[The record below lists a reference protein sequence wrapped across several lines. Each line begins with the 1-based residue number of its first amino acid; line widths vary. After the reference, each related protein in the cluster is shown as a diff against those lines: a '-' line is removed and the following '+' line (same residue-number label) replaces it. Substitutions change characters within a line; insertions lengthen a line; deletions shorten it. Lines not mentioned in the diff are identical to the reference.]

1 MSVSPASGTN
11 ASMRG
16 RRTVRWLRWAA
27 NNPMLAVGLMM
38 LTLLILFL
46 GTTPFFVPIDPLAI
60 SASAK
65 LLPPGWG
72 HLLGTDELG
81 RDQLSRLVV
90 GGTISLRIAIAAT
103 ALTAIFGVGLG
114 MVSGQYPAV
123 DIVVS
128 QISDSLLI
136 FPGVVLAI
144 MILAALGPSELNVMI
159 AVFVLYVPRV
169 IRTVRAAV
177 IEYRDVD
184 FVQAARSLGASDIR
198 ILVLHIFPR
207 AIGPTMVQLSLG
219 FSSAILVEAG
229 LSFLGLGAPPPA
241 PTWGGMVS
249 GAREYIRTAPWMMIA
264 PGAIITYAVLSLNL
278 IGDGLRDML
287 DPRSRSAS
295 Q

>member
-1 MSVSPASGTN
+1 MSLSPVPGTT
-11 ASMRG
+11 APS
-16 RRTVRWLRWAA
+16 RRRSTGHWLRWAG
-27 NNPMLAVGLMM
+27 NNPMLTVGLVM
-38 LTLLILFL
+38 LTLLIVFVVL
-46 GTTPFFVPIDPLAI
+46 TPLLVTIDPLGI
-60 SASAK
+60 SAADK
-65 LLPPGWG
+65 LLPPSWD

-90 GGTISLRIAIAAT
+90 GGSISLRIAFAAT

-114 MVSGQYPAV
+114 MVSGQYPAI

-177 IEYRDVD
+177 IEYRDAD

-198 ILVLHIFPR
+198 VLVLHIFPR

-287 DPRSRSAS
+287 DPRSKSAS

>member
-1 MSVSPASGTN
+1 MTEGIATPPTTA
-11 ASMRG
+11 A
-16 RRTVRWLRWAA
+16 RRPSATRWLRWAGS
-27 NNPMLAVGLMM
+27 NPMLIIGLLM
-38 LTLLILFL
+38 LLLLVLFTVL
-46 GTTPFFVPIDPLAI
+46 TPLLVPLDALSI
-60 SASAK
+60 SPTAK
-65 LLPPGWG
+65 LQPPGWS
-72 HLLGTDELG
+72 HLLGTDDLG
-81 RDQLSRLVV
+81 RDQLSRLVI
-90 GGTISLRIAIAAT
+90 GAGISLRIAVAAT
-103 ALTAIFGVGLG
+103 ALTAVFGVGLG

-128 QISDSLLI
+128 QVSDALLI

-177 IEYRDVD
+177 IEYRDAD
-184 FVQAARSLGASDIR
+184 FVLAARSLGASNLR
-198 ILVLHIFPR
+198 ILTLHIFPR

-241 PTWGGMVS
+241 PTWGGMIS

-264 PGAIITYAVLSLNL
+264 PGAVITYAVLSLNF

-287 DPRSRSAS
+287 DPRSRSAG

>member
-1 MSVSPASGTN
+1 
-11 ASMRG
+11 
-16 RRTVRWLRWAA
+16 
-27 NNPMLAVGLMM
+27 MLSVGLMM
-38 LTLLILFL
+38 LTLLMLFTL
-46 GTTPFFVPIDPLAI
+46 LTPLLVPIDPLGI
-60 SASAK
+60 SAVDK
-65 LLPPGWG
+65 LLPPSLD

-90 GGTISLRIAIAAT
+90 GSGISLRIAVAAT
-103 ALTAIFGVGLG
+103 ALTAIFGIGLG
-114 MVSGQYPAV
+114 MVSGQYPAI

-144 MILAALGPSELNVMI
+144 MILAALGPSELNVII

-177 IEYRDVD
+177 IEYRDAD
-184 FVQAARSLGASDIR
+184 FVQAARSLGASDLR
-198 ILVLHIFPR
+198 VLVLHIFPR

-241 PTWGGMVS
+241 PTWGGMIS
-249 GAREYIRTAPWMMIA
+249 GAREYIRTAPWLMIA

-287 DPRSRSAS
+287 DPRSRAAG

>member
-1 MSVSPASGTN
+1 MINGIASPSARQSS
-11 ASMRG
+11 AA
-16 RRTVRWLRWAA
+16 RWLRWGGS
-27 NNPMLAVGLMM
+27 NPMLVIGLLM
-38 LTLLILFL
+38 LLLLVLFTVL
-46 GTTPFFVPIDPLAI
+46 TPFIMPLDALSI
-60 SASAK
+60 SPTAK
-65 LLPPGWG
+65 LQPPSWI
-72 HLLGTDELG
+72 HPLGTDELG
-81 RDQLSRLVV
+81 RDQLSRLVI
-90 GGTISLRIAIAAT
+90 GAGISLRIAVAAT
-103 ALTAIFGVGLG
+103 ALTGIFGVGLG

-128 QISDSLLI
+128 QVSDALLI

-177 IEYRDVD
+177 IEYRDAD
-184 FVQAARSLGASDIR
+184 FVLAARSLGASNLR
-198 ILVLHIFPR
+198 ILTLHIFPR
-207 AIGPTMVQLSLG
+207 AVGPTMVQLSLG

-241 PTWGGMVS
+241 PTWGGMIS
-249 GAREYIRTAPWMMIA
+249 GAREYIRSAPWMMIA

>member
-1 MSVSPASGTN
+1 MTNGEVGTTASAIPRRVAAWLHW
-11 ASMRG
+11 AS
-16 RRTVRWLRWAA
+16 
-27 NNPMLAVGLMM
+27 NNPMLAFGLLMM
-38 LTLLILFL
+38 TLLILFTVL
-46 GTTPFFVPIDPLAI
+46 TPLIMPIDALSI
-60 SASAK
+60 SATAK
-65 LLPPGWG
+65 LQPPGWD

-90 GGTISLRIAIAAT
+90 GASISLRIAVAAT
-103 ALTAIFGVGLG
+103 SLTAVFGVGLG
-114 MVSGQYPAV
+114 MISGQYPAI
-123 DIVVS
+123 DLFVS

-177 IEYRDVD
+177 IEYRDAD
-184 FVQAARSLGASDIR
+184 FVQAARSLGASNVR
-198 ILVLHIFPR
+198 ILLLHIFPR
-207 AIGPTMVQLSLG
+207 AIGPTMIQLSLG

-241 PTWGGMVS
+241 PTWGGMIS

-287 DPRSRSAS
+287 DPRSRSAGR
-295 Q
+295 

>member
-1 MSVSPASGTN
+1 MRQEAAAAGRLAPSGPKPIL
-11 ASMRG
+11 AW
-16 RRTVRWLRWAA
+16 VVAH
-27 NNPMLAVGLMM
+27 PMLAVGLLM
-38 LTLLILFL
+38 LTLLILFTVL
-46 GTTPFFVPIDPLAI
+46 TPQFVPIDALSI
-60 SASAK
+60 SAAAK
-65 LLPPGWG
+65 LQPPSGG

-90 GGTISLRIAIAAT
+90 GGSISLRIAFAAT
-103 ALTAIFGVGLG
+103 ILTAIFGVGLG
-114 MVSGQYPAV
+114 MVSGQYPAI

-177 IEYRDVD
+177 LEYRDAD
-184 FVQAARSLGASDIR
+184 FVQAARSLGASDLR
-198 ILVLHIFPR
+198 VLVLHIFPR
-207 AIGPTMVQLSLG
+207 AIGPIMVQLSLG

-249 GAREYIRTAPWMMIA
+249 EARDYIRTAPWLMIA
-264 PGAIITYAVLSLNL
+264 PGAIITFAVLSLNL

-287 DPRSRSAS
+287 DPRSKPAG

>member
-1 MSVSPASGTN
+1 MTVSPTAGTSASTH
-11 ASMRG
+11 G
-16 RRTVRWLRWAA
+16 RRTVRWLRWAS
-27 NNPMLAVGLMM
+27 NNPMLTVGLLM

-46 GTTPFFVPIDPLAI
+46 GTTPLFVPIDPLGI

-65 LLPPGWG
+65 LLPPSWE

-90 GGTISLRIAIAAT
+90 GGAISLRIAIAAT

-114 MVSGQYPAV
+114 MVSGQYPAI

-177 IEYRDVD
+177 IEYRDAD

>member
-1 MSVSPASGTN
+1 MMGGTDTGV
-11 ASMRG
+11 AVAHPRSAA
-16 RRTVRWLRWAA
+16 RWLRWASD
-27 NNPMLAVGLMM
+27 NPMLTVGILM
-38 LTLLILFL
+38 LTLLILFTIL
-46 GTTPFFVPIDPLAI
+46 TPLFVPLDALSI
-60 SASAK
+60 SAKNK
-65 LLPPGWG
+65 LSPPSWN
-72 HLLGTDELG
+72 HPLGTDELG
-81 RDQLSRLVV
+81 RDQLSRLVF
-90 GGTISLRIAIAAT
+90 GANISLRIAAVAT
-103 ALTAIFGVGLG
+103 TLTAIFGVSLG
-114 MVSGQYPAV
+114 MVSGRYRAV

-128 QISDSLLI
+128 QLSDSLLI

-144 MILAALGPSELNVMI
+144 MILAALGPSEVNVII

-177 IEYRDVD
+177 IEYRDAD
-184 FVQAARSLGASDIR
+184 FVQAARSLGAGDLR

-241 PTWGGMVS
+241 PTWGGMIS
-249 GAREYIRTAPWMMIA
+249 GAREYIRSAPWMMIA

-287 DPRSRSAS
+287 DPRSRSAGR
-295 Q
+295 

>member
-1 MSVSPASGTN
+1 MSVDPAAGTN
-11 ASMRG
+11 VPV
-16 RRTVRWLRWAA
+16 RRRWTDRWLGWAV
-27 NNPMLAVGLMM
+27 NNPMLTVGLLM

-46 GTTPFFVPIDPLAI
+46 GTTPLFVPIDPLGI

-65 LLPPGWG
+65 LLPPSWE

-90 GGTISLRIAIAAT
+90 GGAISLRIAIAAT

-114 MVSGQYPAV
+114 MVSGQYPAI

-177 IEYRDVD
+177 IEYRDAD

>member
-1 MSVSPASGTN
+1 MTEGIATPPTLAARSWAN
-11 ASMRG
+11 
-16 RRTVRWLRWAA
+16 RWLRWAGS
-27 NNPMLAVGLMM
+27 NPMLVIGLLM
-38 LTLLILFL
+38 LLLLVLFTVL
-46 GTTPFFVPIDPLAI
+46 TPLLVPLDALSI
-60 SASAK
+60 SPTAK
-65 LLPPGWG
+65 LQPPGWS
-72 HLLGTDELG
+72 HPLGTDDLG
-81 RDQLSRLVV
+81 RDQLSRLVI
-90 GGTISLRIAIAAT
+90 GAGISLRIAIAAT
-103 ALTAIFGVGLG
+103 ALTAVFGVGLG

-128 QISDSLLI
+128 QVSDALLI

-177 IEYRDVD
+177 IEYRDAD
-184 FVQAARSLGASDIR
+184 FVLAARSLGASNLR
-198 ILVLHIFPR
+198 ILMLHIFPR

-241 PTWGGMVS
+241 PTWGGMIS

-264 PGAIITYAVLSLNL
+264 PGAIITYAVLSLNF

-287 DPRSRSAS
+287 DPRSRSAG

>member
-1 MSVSPASGTN
+1 MMDGIATTPTSVARQSSAG
-11 ASMRG
+11 
-16 RRTVRWLRWAA
+16 RWLRWAGI
-27 NNPMLAVGLMM
+27 NPMLVIGLLM
-38 LTLLILFL
+38 LLLLLLFAIV
-46 GTTPFFVPIDPLAI
+46 TPLIVPLDALSI
-60 SASAK
+60 SPTAK
-65 LLPPGWG
+65 LQPPSWS
-72 HLLGTDELG
+72 HPLGTDDLG
-81 RDQLSRLVV
+81 RDQLSRLVI
-90 GGTISLRIAIAAT
+90 GAGISLRIAIAAT
-103 ALTAIFGVGLG
+103 SLTAVFGVGLG
-114 MVSGQYPAV
+114 MASGQYPAV

-128 QISDSLLI
+128 QLSDALLI

-177 IEYRDVD
+177 IEYRDAD
-184 FVQAARSLGASDIR
+184 FVLAARSLGASNLR
-198 ILVLHIFPR
+198 ILTLHIFPR

-241 PTWGGMVS
+241 PTWGGMIS

-287 DPRSRSAS
+287 DPRLRSADR
-295 Q
+295 

>member
-1 MSVSPASGTN
+1 MTGSMETGTAAS
-11 ASMRG
+11 RP
-16 RRTVRWLRWAA
+16 RRAIRWLRWAGD
-27 NNPMLAVGLMM
+27 NPMLTVGLLM
-38 LTLLILFL
+38 LTLLILFTVLTPLFVSIDAL
-46 GTTPFFVPIDPLAI
+46 GI
-60 SASAK
+60 SADDK
-65 LLPPGWG
+65 LRPPSWSQP
-72 HLLGTDELG
+72 LGTDELG

-90 GGTISLRIAIAAT
+90 GAKISLRIAAVAT
-103 ALTAIFGVGLG
+103 ALTALFGISLG
-114 MVSGQYPAV
+114 MVSGQYPAI
-123 DIVVS
+123 DVVIS

-144 MILAALGPSELNVMI
+144 MILAALGPSEVNVII

-177 IEYRDVD
+177 IEYRDAD
-184 FVQAARSLGASDIR
+184 FVQAARSLGASDLR
-198 ILVLHIFPR
+198 ILFLHIFPR

-241 PTWGGMVS
+241 PTWGGMIS
-249 GAREYIRTAPWMMIA
+249 GAREYIRSAPWMMIA

-287 DPRSRSAS
+287 DPRSRSNG

>member
-1 MSVSPASGTN
+1 MSPSPEADTS
-11 ASMRG
+11 APP
-16 RRTVRWLRWAA
+16 RRRSADVWLRWAVD
-27 NNPMLAVGLMM
+27 NPMLTVGLLM
-38 LTLLILFL
+38 LTLLILFIL
-46 GTTPFFVPIDPLAI
+46 LTPLLVRIDPLGI
-60 SASAK
+60 SAEAK

-72 HLLGTDELG
+72 NLLGTDELG

-90 GGTISLRIAIAAT
+90 GGTISLRIAFAAT

-114 MVSGQYPAV
+114 MLSGQYPAI

-177 IEYRDVD
+177 IEYRDAD

-207 AIGPTMVQLSLG
+207 AIGPTTVQLSLG

-229 LSFLGLGAPPPA
+229 LSFLGLGAPPPE

-249 GAREYIRTAPWMMIA
+249 GAREYIRTAPWLIVA

-287 DPRSRSAS
+287 DPRSKSAGR
-295 Q
+295 

>member
-1 MSVSPASGTN
+1 MRQVPTAGVVTPNEPKPA
-11 ASMRG
+11 A
-16 RRTVRWLRWAA
+16 RWLGWLAG
-27 NNPMLAVGLMM
+27 NPMLVFGLLM
-38 LTLLILFL
+38 LALLILFTL
-46 GTTPFFVPIDPLAI
+46 FTPLLVHIDPLTI
-60 SASAK
+60 SATDK
-65 LLPPGWG
+65 LQPPSWS
-72 HLLGTDELG
+72 HPFGTDELG

-90 GGTISLRIAIAAT
+90 GGGISLRIAFAAT
-103 ALTAIFGVGLG
+103 ILTAIFGVGLG

-177 IEYRDVD
+177 LEFRDAD
-184 FVQAARSLGASDIR
+184 FVLAARSLGASDLR
-198 ILVLHIFPR
+198 VLVLHIFPR

-249 GAREYIRTAPWMMIA
+249 GAREYIRSAPWLMIA
-264 PGAIITYAVLSLNL
+264 PGAIITFAVLSLNL

-287 DPRSRSAS
+287 DPRSKSAGR
-295 Q
+295 